1 LPPLSPF
8 FYPPT
13 LPSTPTALGVLE
25 TFGRKR
31 HSYFYE
37 MIPYLF
43 SIFNKVIFNEV
54 IDAIIFDIL
63 IVLSNG
69 Y

>member
-1 LPPLSPF
+1 
-8 FYPPT
+8 
-13 LPSTPTALGVLE
+13 
-25 TFGRKR
+25 
-31 HSYFYE
+31 